1 MIMNRRSLPR
11 QPHERSNG
19 EAAIRF
25 YMQHVLPVISSVRFL
40 LFRREQIIDLEK
52 WRKQFSD
59 DATDSPGTALC
70 VYHAARCSN

>member
-25 YMQHVLPVISSVRFL
+25 YMQHVLPVVSGVGFL

-52 WRKQFSD
+52 WRKQFRD
-59 DATDSPGTALC
+59 DTTDSFCTALC
-70 VYHAARCSN
+70 GYHAARSSN